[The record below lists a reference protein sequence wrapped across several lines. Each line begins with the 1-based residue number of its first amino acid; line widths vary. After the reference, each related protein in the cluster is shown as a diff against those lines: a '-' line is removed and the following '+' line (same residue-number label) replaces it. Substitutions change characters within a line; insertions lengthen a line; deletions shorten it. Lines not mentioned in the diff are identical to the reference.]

1 MTFQKNSKVKELYIS
16 RQNLMEYLKRQNYN
30 VSDIEEFTINEINAM
45 YNVTIDNVD
54 VESPLNFNIEHIEN
68 PDKKCNIL
76 YYLNSSSIKQSKLQE
91 IITNFYSEDINKENN
106 TLIIVVLNPI
116 NDSTQKTLK
125 QCWKQRKEYVVM
137 FDINSLMINILEHS
151 FVPEHVKLNNEE
163 KQLIYEKYNIT
174 HDNEVPE
181 ISMFDPVAKVMLMRP
196 GELCEITRFDKIS
209 LQNKFYRICVI

>member
-1 MTFQKNSKVKELYIS
+1 MTFQKNSKVKELYVS
-16 RQNLMEYLKRQNYN
+16 RQNLMEYLKRQSYN
-30 VSDIEEFTINEINAM
+30 VSDIEDFTINEINAM
-45 YNVTIDNVD
+45 YNVTIDSID
-54 VESPLNFNIEHIEN
+54 LASPLNFDVEHIEN
-68 PDKKCNIL
+68 PDKKCSI
-76 YYLNSSSIKQSKLQE
+76 YYHLKSTIKQQTLQE
-91 IITNFYSEDINKENN
+91 IVTNYYSDGVNKEDN
-106 TLIIVVLNPI
+106 TLIIIVLNPI

-174 HDNEVPE
+174 HDNQVPE

>member
-1 MTFQKNSKVKELYIS
+1 MTFQKNSKVKELYVS
-16 RQNLMEYLKRQNYN
+16 RQNLMEYLKRQSYN
-30 VSDIEEFTINEINAM
+30 VSDIEEFSINEINAM
-45 YNVTIDNVD
+45 YNVTIDSID
-54 VESPLNFNIEHIEN
+54 VASPLNFDVEHIEN
-68 PDKKCNIL
+68 PDKKCSI
-76 YYLNSSSIKQSKLQE
+76 YYHLKSTIKQQTLQE
-91 IITNFYSEDINKENN
+91 IVTNYYSDGVNKEDN
-106 TLIIVVLNPI
+106 TLIIIVLNPI

-174 HDNEVPE
+174 HDNQVPE

>member
-1 MTFQKNSKVKELYIS
+1 MTFQKNSKVKELYVS
-16 RQNLMEYLKRQNYN
+16 RQNLMEYLKRQSYN

-45 YNVTIDNVD
+45 YNVTIDNID
-54 VESPLNFNIEHIEN
+54 TASPLNFDVEHIEN
-68 PDKKCNIL
+68 PEKKCNIF
-76 YYLNSSSIKQSKLQE
+76 YYLKSSIKQQTLQD
-91 IITNFYSEDINKENN
+91 IITNYYSEDVNKENN
-106 TLIIVVLNPI
+106 TLIIIVLNPI

-151 FVPEHVKLNNEE
+151 FVPEHIKLNNEE

-174 HDNEVPE
+174 HDNQVPE
-181 ISMFDPVAKVMLMRP
+181 ISIFDPVAKVMFMRP
-196 GELCEITRFDKIS
+196 GELCEITRYDKIS

>member
-1 MTFQKNSKVKELYIS
+1 MTFQKNSKVKELYVS
-16 RQNLMEYLKRQNYN
+16 RQNLMEYLKRQSYN
-30 VSDIEEFTINEINAM
+30 VSDIEDFTINEINAM
-45 YNVTIDNVD
+45 YNVTIDSID
-54 VESPLNFNIEHIEN
+54 VASPLNFDVEHIEN
-68 PDKKCNIL
+68 PDKKCSI
-76 YYLNSSSIKQSKLQE
+76 YYHLKSTIKQQTLQE
-91 IITNFYSEDINKENN
+91 IVTNYYSDGVNKEDN
-106 TLIIVVLNPI
+106 TLIIIVLNPI

-163 KQLIYEKYNIT
+163 KQMIYEKYNIT
-174 HDNEVPE
+174 HDNQVPE

>member
-1 MTFQKNSKVKELYIS
+1 MTFQKNSKVKELYVS
-16 RQNLMEYLKRQNYN
+16 RQNLMEYLKRQSYN
-30 VSDIEEFTINEINAM
+30 VSDIEEFSINEINAM
-45 YNVTIDNVD
+45 YNVTIDSID
-54 VESPLNFNIEHIEN
+54 VASPLNFDVEHIEN
-68 PDKKCNIL
+68 PDKKCSI
-76 YYLNSSSIKQSKLQE
+76 YYHLKSTIKQQTLQE
-91 IITNFYSEDINKENN
+91 IVTNYYSDGVNKEDN
-106 TLIIVVLNPI
+106 TLIIIVLNPI

-174 HDNEVPE
+174 HDNQVPE
-181 ISMFDPVAKVMLMRP
+181 ISIFDPVAKVMFMRP
-196 GELCEITRFDKIS
+196 GELCEITRYDKIS

>member
-16 RQNLMEYLKRQNYN
+16 RQNLMEYLKRQSYN
-30 VSDIEEFTINEINAM
+30 VSDIEDFTINEINAM
-45 YNVTIDNVD
+45 YNVTIDSID
-54 VESPLNFNIEHIEN
+54 IASPLNFDVEHIEN
-68 PDKKCNIL
+68 PDKKCSIY
-76 YYLNSSSIKQSKLQE
+76 YYLNSSSIKQQKLQE
-91 IITNFYSEDINKENN
+91 IITNFYSEEVNKENN
-106 TLIIVVLNPI
+106 TLIIIVLNPI

-151 FVPEHVKLNNEE
+151 FVPEHVKLNSEE

-174 HDNEVPE
+174 HDNQVPE
-181 ISMFDPVAKVMLMRP
+181 ISIFDPVAKVMLMRP

>member
-1 MTFQKNSKVKELYIS
+1 MTFQKNSKVKELYVS
-16 RQNLMEYLKRQNYN
+16 RQNLMEYLKRQSYN
-30 VSDIEEFTINEINAM
+30 VSDIEDFTINEINAM
-45 YNVTIDNVD
+45 YNVTIDSID
-54 VESPLNFNIEHIEN
+54 VASPLNFDVEHIEN
-68 PDKKCNIL
+68 PDKKCSI
-76 YYLNSSSIKQSKLQE
+76 YYHLKSTIKQQTLQE
-91 IITNFYSEDINKENN
+91 IVTNYYSDGVNKEDN
-106 TLIIVVLNPI
+106 TLIIIVLNPI

-174 HDNEVPE
+174 HDNQVPE